1 VRRVLAVA
9 SAVGVAAVLSL
20 LRVSAHDRITTAV
33 TWDREIAPI
42 VAARCVTCHAGR
54 ETGTISLASYAAA
67 RPWARAIRQ
76 QVVTRQM
83 PVWRAARGYGEFA
96 NDPSLSPFEISLIVA
111 WVDGGAPQSPPV
123 QSAAPVVAAADL
135 RPPSLLTP
143 PARTRDVPMPC
154 DGRATPTG
162 TLIGLR
168 PRLDLGGSVRILAAW
183 PTGERRILAWFR
195 DGNPADVATYW
206 LRTPLDLRGG
216 AAIVTSSASPEGC
229 SLALILR

>member
-1 VRRVLAVA
+1 VRRVFAIA
-9 SAVGVAAVLSL
+9 IGVGVAVVLGL

-42 VAARCVTCHAGR
+42 VAARCVSCHASR
-54 ETGTISLASYAAA
+54 ENGALSLASYAAA

-76 QVVTRQM
+76 QVLTRQM

-111 WVDGGAPQSPPV
+111 WVDGGAPQSPPT
-123 QSAAPVVAAADL
+123 QSAAPVAAADL
-135 RPPSLLTP
+135 GPSSLLTP
-143 PARTRDVPMPC
+143 PARTRDAAMPC

-162 TLIGLR
+162 TLVGLR
-168 PRLDLGGSVRILAAW
+168 PRLDVGGSVRILAAV
-183 PTGERRILAWFR
+183 PNGERRILAWFR
-195 DGNPADVATYW
+195 DGNPADVGTYW

-216 AAIVTSSASPEGC
+216 AALVTSSPSPEGC
-229 SLALILR
+229 SLVAILR